1 MVCNGLN
8 LIFSRKYSVFV
19 DALERAVL
27 LSKIDVKE
35 DIILQ
40 HDMRKKTKTN
50 SYIRGMLQIL
60 LIQSKIC
67 HIFRNHL
74 NIISKLM
81 TEFVTELVETAHFF
95 SIITISVFKPC
106 GAKVFSLQIH
116 LSSWWLREAAVLI
129 LLCNMVRGHAFK
141 TSLSWGEGGYWF

>member
-8 LIFSRKYSVFV
+8 LIFSRKYSAFV

-95 SIITISVFKPC
+95 SIITNFSVQ
-106 GAKVFSLQIH
+106 AMRS
-116 LSSWWLREAAVLI
+116 
-129 LLCNMVRGHAFK
+129 
-141 TSLSWGEGGYWF
+141 

>member
-8 LIFSRKYSVFV
+8 LIFSRKYSAFV

-40 HDMRKKTKTN
+40 HDMKKKTKTN

-60 LIQSKIC
+60 LTSAKYVT
-67 HIFRNHL
+67 FFV
-74 NIISKLM
+74 II
-81 TEFVTELVETAHFF
+81 
-95 SIITISVFKPC
+95 
-106 GAKVFSLQIH
+106 
-116 LSSWWLREAAVLI
+116 
-129 LLCNMVRGHAFK
+129 
-141 TSLSWGEGGYWF
+141 